1 MPKGNNSRGGRDATI
16 NAKNG
21 TTNDSG
27 INYSTIAS
35 KLCNM

>member
-1 MPKGNNSRGGRDATI
+1 MPADNKNKGGSDATI

-21 TTNDSG
+21 TTNDNG